1 MQSLKWL
8 AKALA
13 MVVCLSVFLAVGKL
27 LQTSLAL
34 PFPGA
39 IIGMLLL
46 VIALTTLGHIPPWLG
61 EPVDRLLPH
70 LSLFFIPAIVGVTQ
84 INVLD
89 AFAWLLLVAYLF
101 VSWLLSLIVV
111 ALILQR
117 ATRHARR

>member
-13 MVVCLSVFLAVGKL
+13 MVVCLSVFLAIGKL
-27 LQTSLAL
+27 LQASFSL

-39 IIGMLLL
+39 IIGMMLL
-46 VIALTTLGHIPPWLG
+46 VVALTAIGRIPDWLG
-61 EPVDRLLPH
+61 EPVDRVLPH
-70 LSLFFIPAIVGVTQ
+70 LSLFFVPAIVGVTQ
-84 INVLD
+84 IDILD
-89 AFAWLLLVAYLF
+89 AWGWLLLVSYLL

-117 ATRHARR
+117 AMRKTN

>member
-13 MVVCLSVFLAVGKL
+13 MVVCLGVFLAAGKL
-27 LQTSLAL
+27 LQASFAL

-39 IIGMLLL
+39 IIGMILL
-46 VIALTTLGHIPPWLG
+46 VIALIVIGRIPNWLSD
-61 EPVDRLLPH
+61 PVDRLLPH

-84 INVLD
+84 IDMLD
-89 AFAWLLLVAYLF
+89 TWGWLLLIAYLL

-111 ALILQR
+111 TLILQR
-117 ATRHARR
+117 AFKEIN

>member
-13 MVVCLSVFLAVGKL
+13 MVVCLGVFLAAGKL
-27 LQTSLAL
+27 LQASFSL

-39 IIGMLLL
+39 IIGMILL
-46 VIALTTLGHIPPWLG
+46 VIALIVIGRIPNWLSD
-61 EPVDRLLPH
+61 PVDRLLPH

-84 INVLD
+84 IDMLD
-89 AFAWLLLVAYLF
+89 TWGWLLLIAYLL

-111 ALILQR
+111 TLILQR
-117 ATRHARR
+117 AIKETN